1 MSERLKVAPLTKEE
15 RVTVI
20 SVSIRL
26 SIYTAMITAF
36 ALSLKAIIIHEG
48 LDAFYEGHWVENL

>member
-1 MSERLKVAPLTKEE
+1 MSERLKVAPLTQEE

-26 SIYTAMITAF
+26 SIYAAIAQ
-36 ALSLKAIIIHEG
+36 LSAKDHGRRI
-48 LDAFYEGHWVENL
+48 YEHI